1 MNVFITGAGGFL
13 GKYIIRNLL
22 QKESLRVFGTSLFDK
37 DLQEFCGQENF
48 SFVPNNAVLDFDFSV
63 IDVVVNCA
71 FPRAMDGAG
80 FANGLDYLNELL
92 RRIEPHK
99 NCGLID
105 ISSQSVYSVTRQ
117 EPANEQTQRVLE
129 AAYDVGKY
137 CMEMLVDARLKDH
150 KRVHLRLA
158 SLIGPKFDQRLVNKF
173 VKKVIA
179 GEDIVLKGGKQ
190 LFGFLDVRDCADA
203 ICTVVNQWD
212 RVTDAGEIFNIGAED
227 SNSLLR
233 IAEIAVAVGKEFG
246 FEKTKIILNETDD
259 WMNSSLDS
267 TKFYR
272 YFDWKPCFEMK
283 DSIHAIYH
291 AEMT

>member
-1 MNVFITGAGGFL
+1 MRVFITGAGGFL
-13 GKYIIRNLL
+13 GKHIIRRFLAEEKN
-22 QKESLRVFGTSLFDK
+22 SIYATSLFDT
-37 DLQEFCGQENF
+37 DLQEFENEKQF
-48 SFVPNNAVLDFDFSV
+48 FIVPNDAVLAFDFSQ

-212 RVTDAGEIFNIGAED
+212 QVTDAGEIFNIGAED
-227 SNSLLR
+227 SNSLVR
-233 IAEIAVAVGKEFG
+233 IAEIAVTVGKELG
-246 FEKTKIILNETDD
+246 YEETKIILNETDD

-267 TKFYR
+267 SKFYS
-272 YFDWKPCFEMK
+272 YFNWKPCHKMV
-283 DSIHAIYH
+283 DTVHAIFD
-291 AEMT
+291 ADLT